1 MFELTQDFGKV
12 DACVGFG
19 GLLWITGVAAARGGQ
34 DEPILAKDREGSL
47 HRHSRDLEP
56 CGQVSHG
63 AHMGPRFDV
72 ATQDLLPQD
81 VGRLLGLRSGV
92 VFRDFS
98 AHHAIERTHP

>member
-1 MFELTQDFGKV
+1 MFQLAQDLGKV
-12 DACVGFG
+12 DTRVGFV
-19 GLLWITGVAAARGGQ
+19 GLLRITCVAAARCGQ
-34 DEPILAKDREGSL
+34 DEPILTEDRKGSL

-56 CGQVSHG
+56 RSQVSHG
-63 AHMGPRFDV
+63 AHVGPWLDV

-98 AHHAIERTHP
+98 AHHAVERTHP